1 MSLGMHLTIVDNF
14 TDSMLEEGIAG
25 ISGYS
30 VEWSF
35 SWVWLRLF

>member
-1 MSLGMHLTIVDNF
+1 MQLTIDDNF
-14 TDSMLEEGIAG
+14 TDSMLEEGISG

-35 SWVWLRLF
+35 SLAWL